1 VDSAHLYWTDNKA
14 EAIARANLDG
24 SDVRPSYIPLGGQI
38 PWGLAVDATHLYW
51 SNQMPRS
58 IGRADLNGQNVEQSF
73 IGAAGE
79 GIYGLAVQPGP
90 TTQTARTACPPPDR
104 VAPQVSGLTLSRH
117 VFAAASRGAGIARR
131 RSRIPVGA
139 QLRYR
144 LSEDAAVRFT
154 IKRRAAGRMVRG
166 KCSRRT
172 RRNRARRKCTL
183 GLRGA
188 ITVHGARGLN
198 RVKFRGR
205 LRGRELRPGRYVLV
219 AVAKDRAGNRS
230 RAATV
235 QFRIRRR

>member
-1 VDSAHLYWTDNKA
+1 
-14 EAIARANLDG
+14 
-24 SDVRPSYIPLGGQI
+24 VRPSFIPLGGQI

-117 VFAAASRGAGIARR
+117 VFAAASRGASIAQ
-131 RSRIPVGA
+131 RSRIGVGT
-139 QLRYR
+139 QLRYT
-144 LSEDAAVRFT
+144 LTEDAAVRFT

-198 RVKFRGR
+198 RVTFRGR
-205 LRGRELRPGRYVLV
+205 LRGRKLRPGRYVLV
-219 AVAKDRAGNRS
+219 AVATDRAGNRS
-230 RAATV
+230 RAAQVKFT
-235 QFRIRRR
+235 IRPR